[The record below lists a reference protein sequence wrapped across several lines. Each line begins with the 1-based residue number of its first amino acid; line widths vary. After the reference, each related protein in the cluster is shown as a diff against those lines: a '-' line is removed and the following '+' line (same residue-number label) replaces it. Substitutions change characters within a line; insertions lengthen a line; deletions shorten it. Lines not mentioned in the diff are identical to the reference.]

1 MSELTKEH
9 FDTIVKR
16 MATKDDL
23 KVTSEHFDKKI
34 EYITEHMATKEDLEE
49 LARMTSRGFSDI
61 QNRLD
66 VTSRVSALENDLG
79 KIKGALRLT

>member
-9 FDTIVKR
+9 FDTVVKR
-16 MATKDDL
+16 MATKDDVIL
-23 KVTSEHFDKKI
+23 LDQKI
-34 EYITEHMATKEDLEE
+34 EYITERMATKEDLEE

-66 VTSRVSALENDLG
+66 VTNRVSALENDLG
-79 KIKGALRLT
+79 RIKGALRLT